1 MEHDFT
7 DRQPEI
13 SVIVPVYNTE
23 SYLSDCLDRLLAQ
36 SFEDFEALLVDDGST
51 DGSCTVAAAY
61 EARDV
66 RVHLLHSRWNSG
78 AAAARNFGMQA
89 SRGKYIVFLDP
100 DDLIPFEHLS
110 VLYQVAETAG
120 ADVVAAGF
128 RMFFQTPEDGCDFVC
143 GKAPFLL
150 PQALTDRINYF
161 MPEQHIQI
169 APWGKIYRKSF
180 LDQHHMMFCH
190 TRIAEDVHFH
200 YQCVLAAPCYVVLPE
215 ILYDYRVRQ
224 GSSQRTVGDLRT
236 EQYAEAFVRSL
247 ESFTAWMQQEPAF
260 ADPILQRTLRRP
272 LFTFFLNEL
281 RQAAGSR
288 EEVYERCWKVV
299 QQEPHTALMETL
311 LYDSFFR

>member
-128 RMFFQTPEDGCDFVC
+128 RMFFQTPEDGCDFVW

-161 MPEQHIQI
+161 MSEQHIQI

-215 ILYDYRVRQ
+215 LLYD
-224 GSSQRTVGDLRT
+224 
-236 EQYAEAFVRSL
+236 EAFVRSL